1 METTIGR
8 VAAQLEHP
16 QTEKFAWPIVLLPE
30 LFATH
35 KHLALLS
42 GYLATI
48 GWTVYVPDLYAALV
62 KTAAPRQP
70 NFADALALLQELLR
84 DLGRD
89 AIVAGHGFGGLL
101 ALKLAETPG
110 VRATVAFA
118 PALPGFRTPLLSGL
132 RNRFARWGRG
142 TLTPPSGRIL
152 FELVADA
159 DAFQRTQLIDAMV
172 PASGAIAGDLLRGEI
187 QFAKGEG
194 VAPRLIVA
202 GRSDIFAPHDP
213 LLTLATKLGAR
224 LITLGGRGHWIIGGR
239 ALERTIGETQRF
251 LVRSLGEELLL
262 LYDDRPPEEDDS

>member
-1 METTIGR
+1 MELAIGR
-8 VAAQLEHP
+8 VASQLDRP

-48 GWTVYVPDLYAALV
+48 GWTVYVPDVYAALA
-62 KTAAPRQP
+62 KTTAPRQP
-70 NFADALALLQELLR
+70 NFADAVALLQELLR
-84 DLGRD
+84 DLDRD

-101 ALKLAETPG
+101 ALKLAESPG
-110 VRATVAFA
+110 VRAAVAFA

-132 RNRFARWGRG
+132 RNRFARLRG
-142 TLTPPSGRIL
+142 GSLRPPSGRIL

-159 DAFQRTQLIDAMV
+159 DAFQRTQLIDALV
-172 PASGAIAGDLLRGEI
+172 PASAAIASDLLRGEI
-187 QFAKGEG
+187 QFTKEDG

-202 GRSDIFAPHDP
+202 GRSDIFAPHE
-213 LLTLATKLGAR
+213 LLLAFATRLGSRLVTLE
-224 LITLGGRGHWIIGGR
+224 GRGHWIIGGR

-262 LYDDRPPEEDDS
+262 LYDDRPHDEDES